1 MKRILSLAG
10 VLLFVVIIV
19 SAGPREIAGV
29 FRNAR
34 PMPFVVALLLGV
46 AMAIAKS
53 WRWKMLLDHA
63 DLPTPLFTALR
74 YFLVGNFLGL
84 ATPGRVGDFA
94 KSLYFA
100 GRGANSFARATAT
113 VFVDRVLDMLVL
125 VVLSSAVFLHH
136 REQLIALPFVC
147 AALVF
152 ILIAAKRRAGERIL
166 RRVFERM
173 SPGEHRARVGDEFAA
188 FYAQVS
194 HLVSRSRLAAP
205 LLLALLA
212 YALMIIAVTRLADG
226 LRLELPLAFVAS
238 SMLLSIFASLVPVS
252 IGGLGSREAVLIA
265 CFAQR
270 GLPAEAAVSLSL
282 AMFAVFYLTSAA
294 AGAILWQRKP
304 IPLPSLR

>member
-1 MKRILSLAG
+1 MKHFLALAG
-10 VLLFVVIIV
+10 LLLFVVIVV
-19 SAGPREIAGV
+19 SAGPQEIAGV

-34 PMPFVVALLLGV
+34 PMPFVVALLFGA

-53 WRWKMLLDHA
+53 WRWKLLLDDA
-63 DLPTPLFTALR
+63 ELPTPLPTALR

-100 GRGANSFARATAT
+100 GRGGNSFARATAT
-113 VFVDRVLDMLVL
+113 VFVDRLLDMLVL
-125 VVLSSAVFLHH
+125 VVLSSAVFLHE
-136 REQLIALPFVC
+136 RALLVALPAVV
-147 AALVF
+147 AALFLGLLAV
-152 ILIAAKRRAGERIL
+152 KRRAGERIL
-166 RRVFERM
+166 RGVFERM
-173 SPGEHRARVGDEFAA
+173 SPGGHRARVGGEFAA
-188 FYAQVS
+188 FYTQVS

-205 LLLALLA
+205 LALALAA
-212 YALMIIAVTRLADG
+212 YALMILGVARLADG
-226 LRLELPLAFVAS
+226 LRLELPLAFVAT

-304 IPLPSLR
+304 VPLPALR